1 VNVLLMAEWMKNS
14 ALPAAN
20 AALPGK
26 MLTLAQE
33 KEADFYIKYL
43 CEYTIG
49 GHKLYLTT
57 THVSLIIVTIL
68 LLILFICAN
77 RKLKHPDE
85 IPGTFQ
91 NMLEL
96 FVEML
101 GNMVKG
107 IMGENGKKFVNYISA
122 IFLFI
127 LICNISS
134 LIGLRPPTADYGVT
148 LPLGLIT
155 FALVH
160 YNGIKKNKVKHF
172 TNLFQPLPLLFP
184 INLIGEFA
192 VPLSL
197 SLRLFGN
204 VLSGTVMMGLWYGL
218 LPLLVKLGIP
228 SVLHVYFD
236 IFSGAIQTY
245 VFCMLTMVYV
255 NDKIAD

>member
-1 VNVLLMAEWMKNS
+1 MNVLLMAERVMNS
-14 ALPAAN
+14 ALSAAN
-20 AALPGK
+20 
-26 MLTLAQE
+26 LAIPNRMMAQK

-43 CEYTIG
+43 YEYEIG
-49 GHKLYLTT
+49 GQKLYLTT
-57 THVSLIIVTIL
+57 THVSLFIVTVL
-68 LLILFICAN
+68 LLILFVCAS
-77 RKLKHPDE
+77 RKMKNPDE
-85 IPGTFQ
+85 VPGTFQ
-91 NMLEL
+91 NILEL

-107 IMGENGKKFVNYISA
+107 IMGENGVRFVNYISA

-127 LICNISS
+127 LFCNISS

-160 YNGIKKNKVKHF
+160 FNGIKKNKIKHF

-218 LPLLVKLGIP
+218 MPLLVKLGIP
-228 SVLHVYFD
+228 AALHVYFD
-236 IFSGAIQTY
+236 VFSGAIQTY